1 MCTKKIKTKKVKKSE
16 ECNKQELKIDNNI
29 IIIII
34 IIIIM
39 TNNNNNN
46 INNNNNDYND
56 SNRKGKALKGQLKR
70 L

>member
-29 IIIII
+29 IIII
-34 IIIIM
+34 M
-39 TNNNNNN
+39 NNNNNN
-46 INNNNNDYND
+46 NDDYND

-70 L
+70 LKK

>member
-1 MCTKKIKTKKVKKSE
+1 MHKKIKTKKVKKSE
-16 ECNKQELKIDNNI
+16 ECNKQELKIDN
-29 IIIII
+29 II

-39 TNNNNNN
+39 NNNNN
-46 INNNNNDYND
+46 NNNNNDYNE

>member
-1 MCTKKIKTKKVKKSE
+1 MHKKIKTKKVKKSE

-29 IIIII
+29 III
-34 IIIIM
+34 M
-39 TNNNNNN
+39 NNN
-46 INNNNNDYND
+46 NNNNNDYND